1 MCQPTSVLEERTE
14 EENFG
19 ILDPVAEWTT
29 KRNLVSSA
37 THQVLFEALCLYFT
51 LFMYLNLGLLFSEAL
66 GVAFLFGDR
75 GSGRQR
81 EGYMVG

>member
-1 MCQPTSVLEERTE
+1 M
-14 EENFG
+14 
-19 ILDPVAEWTT
+19 
-29 KRNLVSSA
+29 SSA